1 MKGLLSQ
8 RNINDIVIFSE
19 KTLLFSEKIINN
31 KLMQSIEKKILS
43 KIYGHAK
50 GWSFTANDFSRDFK
64 RDNVDKALSTL
75 LEKDKIKRATRGV
88 YYFPKYSE
96 LLKQELSPDIDQV
109 AQAIARKF
117 NWRIQASGDA
127 ALNLLGLSTQVPS
140 KYTYLSD
147 GPDRSYQIGKTTLT
161 FKKSVLKDIGFKHKE
176 SGLIVHALKA
186 LGKDRIDNNII
197 DKIRNQI
204 DSKKHKKIME
214 DTKTV
219 TSWVYETIRKI
230 CDGSS

>member
-1 MKGLLSQ
+1 
-8 RNINDIVIFSE
+8 
-19 KTLLFSEKIINN
+19 
-31 KLMQSIEKKILS
+31 MQSIENKILS
-43 KIYGHAK
+43 KVYGHTK

-75 LEKDKIKRATRGV
+75 LKKDKIRRACRGV

-96 LLKQELSPDIDQV
+96 LLKQELGPDIDQV

-127 ALNLLGLSTQVPS
+127 ALNLLGLSTQVPGR
-140 KYTYLSD
+140 YTYLSD
-147 GPDRSYQIGKTTLT
+147 GPDRSYQIGKTTLS
-161 FKKSVLKDIGFKHKE
+161 FKKSALKNIGFKHRE

-186 LGKDRIDNNII
+186 LGKERLDNKII
-197 DKIRNQI
+197 DKIKGQL
-204 DSKKHKKIME
+204 DSNKCNKIME

-219 TSWVYETIRKI
+219 TSWIYEIIRKI
-230 CDGSS
+230 CEG

>member
-1 MKGLLSQ
+1 
-8 RNINDIVIFSE
+8 
-19 KTLLFSEKIINN
+19 
-31 KLMQSIEKKILS
+31 MQSIENKILS
-43 KIYGHAK
+43 IIRGHGK
-50 GWSFTANDFSRDFK
+50 GWAFTSNDFSRKFK
-64 RDNVDKALSTL
+64 RSTIDWALYDL
-75 LEKDKIKRATRGV
+75 VKNEKIKRAGRGV

-109 AQAIARKF
+109 AQALARKF

-127 ALNLLGLSTQVPS
+127 ALNLLGLSTQVPGR
-140 KYTYLSD
+140 YTYLSD

-161 FKKSVLKDIGFKHKE
+161 FKKSALKDIGFKHRE

-186 LGKDRIDNNII
+186 LGKDRIDSKII
-197 DKIRNQI
+197 DKIHNQI
-204 DSKKHKKIME
+204 DSKNYNKIME

-219 TSWVYETIRKI
+219 TSWVYEIIRKI

>member
-1 MKGLLSQ
+1 
-8 RNINDIVIFSE
+8 
-19 KTLLFSEKIINN
+19 
-31 KLMQSIEKKILS
+31 MQSIENKILS
-43 KIYGHAK
+43 KIYGHSK
-50 GWSFTANDFSRDFK
+50 GWAFTPNDFSRDFK

-75 LEKDKIKRATRGV
+75 LKKEKIRRACRGI

-127 ALNLLGLSTQVPS
+127 ALNLLGLSTQVPG
-140 KYTYLSD
+140 KYVYLSD
-147 GPDRSYQIGKTTLT
+147 GPDRSYQIGNTTLT
-161 FKKSVLKDIGFKHKE
+161 FKKSALKEIGFRHRE

-186 LGKDRIDNNII
+186 LGKERIDNQII
-197 DKIRNQI
+197 DKIKDQL
-204 DSKKHKKIME
+204 DPKKCNKIMQ

-219 TSWVYETIRKI
+219 TSWVYEIIRKV
-230 CDGSS
+230 CEG

>member
-1 MKGLLSQ
+1 
-8 RNINDIVIFSE
+8 
-19 KTLLFSEKIINN
+19 
-31 KLMQSIEKKILS
+31 MQSIENKILS
-43 KIYGHAK
+43 KVYGHTK

-75 LEKDKIKRATRGV
+75 LKKDKIRRACRGV

-96 LLKQELSPDIDQV
+96 LLKQELGPDIDQV

-127 ALNLLGLSTQVPS
+127 ALNLLGLSTQVPGR
-140 KYTYLSD
+140 YTYLSD
-147 GPDRSYQIGKTTLT
+147 GPDRSYQIGKTTLS
-161 FKKSVLKDIGFKHKE
+161 FKKSALKNIGFKHRE

-186 LGKDRIDNNII
+186 LGKDQIDNKII

-204 DSKKHKKIME
+204 DSTKYKKIME

-219 TSWVYETIRKI
+219 TSWVYEIIRRI
-230 CDGSS
+230 CEGSS